1 MSVSSSSKTKNVNS
15 FTNEIVQVIST
26 TPTVAQVNDAT
37 RLEALGY
44 EQELKRNFSMF
55 ETGVLPSIASTIW
68 YNLPYGSAVAMT
80 WGWLLAGSL
89 ILFVGLAMGDLASS
103 MPTSGGLYF
112 WTHRLG
118 PPKYRNLLSWMV
130 GYNSLLGNIAATSSL
145 AWGAAGII
153 FAAGSIADSSFSP
166 TTAQTFGLYV
176 GILLFVGAL
185 CAFGTTALGRLQT
198 PNVILNVLLMLVT
211 IIGLPIARR
220 HNLNTVSYTFGGFD
234 NLTGWNNGFAFILS
248 FLAPVWTICSFDS
261 AVSISEE
268 ATNAATAVPWAI
280 VGAIGSATIS
290 GFALLVIFALTMGRD
305 VLAIYNSDIG
315 QPLAYIYLQ
324 AFGRDGSLAIW
335 SFMCVAQI
343 MMTAS
348 LLLPASR
355 QAFAFARDGAL
366 PFSKYFYS
374 VNEKTQTPVRTV
386 WLIVGFSIPLG
397 ALAFADEAAINA
409 IFTLAIIG
417 PYVAY
422 GIPIACRVFS
432 GDKLFVPGPWFL
444 GRFSKPIA
452 IIALV
457 WMVFA
462 CVIFCFP
469 ADVAPTAATMN
480 YAVVVAAAV
489 WAFALSYWYFP
500 RIGGKTF
507 FTGPRTHDA
516 DILEY
521 NVADMP
527 SEELPMQHSSD
538 FGDSKKT
545 GSQRTQEA
553 VL

>member
-1 MSVSSSSKTKNVNS
+1 MAVSSPNKGKNVNS
-15 FTNEIVQVIST
+15 FEHEIVQVIST
-26 TPTVAQVNDAT
+26 TPTTKQVNDAS
-37 RLEALGY
+37 RLELLGY
-44 EQELKRNFSMF
+44 DQELKRDFSAF
-55 ETGVLPSIASTIW
+55 ETFGFAFSIMGVLPSIASTIW
-68 YNLPYGSAVAMT
+68 YNLPYGSSVAMT

-89 ILFVGLAMGDLASS
+89 IGFVGLAMADLASS
-103 MPTSGGLYF
+103 MPTS
-112 WTHRLG
+112 LG
-118 PPKYRNLLSWMV
+118 PPKYRNFLAWVV

-153 FAAGSIADSSFSP
+153 FAAGSISNPSFSP

-185 CAFGTTALGRLQT
+185 CAYGTTAMARLQT
-198 PNVILNVLLMLVT
+198 PNVILNVLLILVT
-211 IIGLPIARR
+211 LVGLPIARR
-220 HNLNTVSYTFGGFD
+220 HELNPASYTFGGFD

-280 VGAIGSATIS
+280 VGAIASATIS
-290 GFALLVIFALTMGRD
+290 GFAILVILALTMGRD
-305 VLAIYNSDIG
+305 VLAIYDSEIG
-315 QPLAYIYLQ
+315 QPLAFIYLQ
-324 AFGRDGSLAIW
+324 AFGRDGSLVIW
-335 SFMCVAQI
+335 SFMCVAQV

-374 VNEKTQTPVRTV
+374 VNKKTQTPVRTV
-386 WLIVGFSIPLG
+386 WLVVGGAMPLG

-432 GDKLFVPGPWFL
+432 GDKIFVPGPWYL

-452 IIALV
+452 IVALV

-462 CVIFCFP
+462 CIIFCFP
-469 ADVAPTAATMN
+469 ADVNPTAATMN

-489 WAFALSYWYFP
+489 WVFAIGYWYAP

-507 FTGPRTHDA
+507 FNGPRTQDGNTLDYDA
-516 DILEY
+516 SEL
-521 NVADMP
+521 P
-527 SEELPMQHSSD
+527 SEEYVMRHSTD
-538 FGDSKKT
+538 FGIDAKNSN
-545 GSQRTQEA
+545 GNRNGEA